1 MAITTARVVYG
12 GYCSAAVQLG
22 PMSAVHVVSAG
33 KYCGRSYGNVAE
45 IDRNYCLWVLSVRPP
60 PRALLPFKRWLKQNH
75 GGVLPYGKH
84 RMLFFD
90 EARLAAMYSLFCV
103 VRAGVS
109 VLMKKREVHRDAPE
123 YAAWVCGLTDASAP
137 LLELKEYIQERESS
151 ALESPTKRARGELP
165 TSAVL
170 PGEPVPSSMECKVC
184 FAEQIT
190 TVFLPC
196 RHLVCCQTCASR
208 SDSCPLCRRDISDIL
223 RVFPG

>member
-1 MAITTARVVYG
+1 MQLSRDAENVCRLCFAHCLQAGMAITTARVVYG

-90 EARLAAMYSLFCV
+90 EARLAAMYSLFFV

-109 VLMKKREVHRDAPE
+109 VLVKKTRGAQRCPRI
-123 YAAWVCGLTDASAP
+123 CSMGLRFD
-137 LLELKEYIQERESS
+137 
-151 ALESPTKRARGELP
+151 
-165 TSAVL
+165 
-170 PGEPVPSSMECKVC
+170 
-184 FAEQIT
+184 
-190 TVFLPC
+190 
-196 RHLVCCQTCASR
+196 
-208 SDSCPLCRRDISDIL
+208 
-223 RVFPG
+223 